1 MIKPALQIKKKFL
14 TDLRNNLCSTPETFR
29 ARRALVNE
37 STTIYPLYK
46 DGRLYGAVQN
56 GDHWFYT
63 TINKE
68 PERLAGAAKFTH
80 LWLLEN
86 GDWKLS
92 RSLSFDHQPK
102 ENINQGSVFEND
114 QTFESWLKENKIP
127 VLGLGIIE
135 EGALKQVKVFGEI
148 KKGISAPYN
157 TYFNVA
163 SLTKPVTAMVALRL
177 VSLGKWKLDEPL
189 DQYWTDPDIA
199 NDPRRKMLT
208 TRIVL
213 SHQTGFPN
221 WRWSNK
227 DKKTK
232 F

>member
-1 MIKPALQIKKKFL
+1 M
-14 TDLRNNLCSTPETFR
+14 
-29 ARRALVNE
+29 
-37 STTIYPLYK
+37 
-46 DGRLYGAVQN
+46 
-56 GDHWFYT
+56 
-63 TINKE
+63 
-68 PERLAGAAKFTH
+68 
-80 LWLLEN
+80 
-86 GDWKLS
+86 
-92 RSLSFDHQPK
+92 
-102 ENINQGSVFEND
+102 
-114 QTFESWLKENKIP
+114 KENKIP

-177 VSLGKWKLDEPL
+177 VSLGKLKLDEPL

-199 NDPRRKMLT
+199 NDSRRKMLT

-213 SHQTGFPN
+213 SHQTGFAN

-227 DKKTK
+227 DKN
-232 F
+232 